1 MHGIEN
7 KVQSQGKGRLQG
19 NVQGPSSKAQ
29 LRIWLTQLANGDD
42 HVRHQAF
49 CRVNVWREGMRQH
62 EGIQLLRL
70 LQA

>member
-1 MHGIEN
+1 M
-7 KVQSQGKGRLQG
+7 QG
-19 NVQGPSSKAQ
+19 NVQGPASKAQ

-42 HVRHQAF
+42 RLRHQAF

-70 LQA
+70 LQAV